1 MDIKKALEEY
11 DALFG
16 VAPPRQSYEFLDN
29 KISEAL
35 KEGDNA
41 SAITLMNEMIGMC
54 RDAGFKEEGLSYSDR
69 AVSLLKTM
77 GYEGLPEFGTT
88 LINVANGYRAYGMYD
103 EALKTYDRV
112 EAIYSKHLDPMDSR
126 LAGLY
131 NNKSLLYQEL
141 HDYVT
146 AATMLLK
153 ALPIIDAAEDSYVEQ
168 ATTRGN
174 LAQTLIALY
183 EQLRGKPESEAQA
196 QAIRARIDIYLNEA
210 IAMFED
216 MGGMDFHYSGTL
228 AARGDLLALEGDYL
242 AATDCYRRAMELLD
256 MYVGK
261 SDAYLRTEEKYLAC
275 VEKCGDKCR
284 NLDRCRL
291 FYEQNFA
298 AVIRDKYPQLDA
310 KMAVGIVGEGS
321 DAFGFDDE
329 ISRDHD
335 YGPGFCIWLDD
346 DAYGEA
352 GEALQA
358 DYDALMAPYQK
369 EGDRLT
375 ERRGVFRAREFYEN
389 ILGCHVGDDGL
400 IDEGTLLGIEEYRLA
415 CATNGRIYK
424 AGGVF
429 SSIREGLLKYYPES
443 VRLKRLAGELH
454 NYSQF
459 IQSNYPRMMARR
471 DYVSANICIA
481 MGIKSAMQT
490 AYILSKRYA
499 PYYKWMRRGLDDLRG
514 YGPLK
519 SALDELALMKPD
531 VKAWENYSYSSL
543 TVNTEDNV
551 VVLGDRIAGI
561 LLGELNRQGIVNGTD
576 VFLEV
581 YSQEILNKSDT
592 GSDKMELKREEIID
606 MIINME
612 WQQFDKVEN
621 EGGRASCQDNL
632 FTFDIMR
639 RSQYMAWPDELLA
652 EYLGDILGAKE
663 AGWNLIT
670 EKYARMM
677 KSTAPEEYARLEST
691 LPVRSEQRMQ
701 IAEEIIKIQVAW
713 MEEFAAKY
721 PKMAGNAR
729 SIHTYEDGPD
739 NTSYETY
746 LRGELGTY
754 SDETFKMYGQFIVG
768 IYKAGGNL
776 AYNIMTNTAKLY
788 GYESVEDAEAKM
800 K

>member
-1 MDIKKALEEY
+1 MDIKKTLEEY

-16 VAPPRQSYEFLDN
+16 AVPPRVSYEFLDN

-35 KEGDNA
+35 KEGDNPG
-41 SAITLMNEMIGMC
+41 AITLMNEMIGMC
-54 RDAGFKEEGLSYSDR
+54 RDAGFRQEGLTYSER
-69 AVSLLKTM
+69 ALNLLKTM
-77 GYEGLPEFGTT
+77 GYEGLPEYATT
-88 LINVANGYRAYGMYD
+88 LINVANGYRAYAMYD
-103 EALKTYDRV
+103 EALSAYAEV
-112 EAIYSKHLDPMDSR
+112 ERIYSEHLDPCDSR
-126 LAGLY
+126 FASLY

-146 AATMLLK
+146 AATMLMK
-153 ALPIIDAAEDSYVEQ
+153 ALPIIDAADDSYVEQ

-183 EQLRGKPESEAQA
+183 EELRGKPEAGSQA
-196 QAIRARIDIYLNEA
+196 QAIRARIDIYLGEA
-210 IAMFED
+210 VAMFED
-216 MGGMDFHYSGTL
+216 MGGTDFHYSGTL
-228 AARGDLLALEGDYL
+228 GAKGDLLALEGDYL
-242 AATDCYRRAMELLD
+242 NATDCYRRAMELLE
-256 MYVGK
+256 MYVGR
-261 SDAYLRTEEKYLAC
+261 SDAFDRCEEKYLTC
-275 VEKCGDKCR
+275 VAKCGDRAR

-291 FYEQNFA
+291 FYEKNFSG
-298 AVIRDKYPQLDA
+298 VLREKFGEYLDHIA
-310 KMAVGIVGEGS
+310 IGIVGEGS
-321 DAFGFDDE
+321 DAFGFDDA

-335 YGPGFCIWLDD
+335 YGLGFCIWVDD
-346 DAYGEA
+346 EV
-352 GEALQA
+352 
-358 DYDALMAPYQK
+358 YDQIGSSLKDEYDKLFLVAAA
-369 EGDRLT
+369 DRLG
-375 ERRGVFRAREFYEN
+375 ERRGVFRARKFYED
-389 ILGCHVGDDGL
+389 ILHCHVGDDAV
-400 IDEGTLLGIEEYRLA
+400 IDDDTLLSMEEYTLA
-415 CATNGRIYK
+415 CATNGQIYK
-424 AGGVF
+424 SGGVF
-429 SSIREGLLKYYPES
+429 SRIREGLLKHYPEN

-471 DYVSANICIA
+471 DYVTADICISEG
-481 MGIKSAMQT
+481 MKSAMHI
-490 AYILSKRYA
+490 AYLLSKRYA
-499 PYYKWMRRGLDDLRG
+499 PYYKWMRRGLDELGRFK
-514 YGPLK
+514 PLMDK
-519 SALDELALMKPD
+519 LDELALVKPD
-531 VKAWENYSYSSL
+531 REAWENYSYSSL
-543 TVNTEDNV
+543 SINSADRV
-551 VVLGDRIAGI
+551 VALGENIAGI
-561 LLGELNRQGIVNGTD
+561 ILAELKRQGIVTGD
-576 VFLEV
+576 DLFLES
-581 YSQEILNKSDT
+581 YSQEILKPSYK
-592 GSDKMELKREEIID
+592 GSGNMELKREEIID
-606 MIINME
+606 MIVNME

-701 IAEEIIKIQVAW
+701 IAEEIIKLQVGW

-754 SDETFKMYGQFIVG
+754 SDETFKMYGQFVVG
-768 IYKAGGNL
+768 IFKAGGNL

-788 GYESVEDAEAKM
+788 GYESVEDAEAKL